1 MKLRNLLIG
10 LGLLSGVAF
19 AQETKESED
28 CLDAQSIVYT
38 AIQSRDWNF
47 AIEQSMVALKECP
60 AKKGIYQNLIYALN
74 QKYYYAATNDAKI
87 QAADS
92 IIMYYDE
99 MLAKTGIDI
108 DDEGDYASKLFFK
121 NMDMNRVDTMFTKYI
136 NAKKEASYI
145 LYPTNYYSN
154 LYNMFKAEKDEAKK
168 LELKTRILE
177 DYSRLN
183 EYLDKSGMEGKDTY
197 KSFYSG
203 IFLNVAQKCE
213 DILPVVKNKL
223 ATMPD
228 DKEEKRKIVE
238 AYMQLLESKSC
249 QTSEEYAALLKISV
263 EELDPTASTK
273 MSYGDYLFEN
283 GKRSEGIEV
292 MKEAV
297 AMETDAEKKSN
308 MTYRIVQR
316 IYNMGNYKGAF
327 SLADN
332 VTGSD
337 KGDAYVIKAKCVAA
351 TWDKCGVST
360 FERKAAFWLALD
372 MLDKASAAGASTSSL
387 KSKYCGNAPDSDLA
401 WENGYKSG
409 DPIKIGYWNMSSTV
423 RFCN

>member
-19 AQETKESED
+19 AQEKESEP

-47 AIEQSMVALKECP
+47 AIEQSMVAIKECP
-60 AKKGIYQNLIYALN
+60 AKKGIYQNLVYALN
-74 QKYYYAATNDAKI
+74 QKFYYAATTDAKTH
-87 QAADS
+87 AADS

-99 MLAKTGIDI
+99 MIAKTGLDI
-108 DDEGDYASKLFFK
+108 DDEGDYASKLFYK
-121 NMDMNRVDTMFTKYI
+121 QIDMNRVDTMFTKYI
-136 NAKKEASYI
+136 EAKKEASYI

-154 LYNMFKAEKDEAKK
+154 LYNMFTAETDETKK

-177 DYSRLN
+177 DYAVLN
-183 EYLDKSGMEGKDTY
+183 EYLDKSTMEGKDTY
-197 KSFYSG
+197 KAFYSG

-223 ATMPD
+223 ATMPA
-228 DKEEKRKIVE
+228 DKEEKRKVVE
-238 AYMQLLESKSC
+238 SYMQLLESKKC

-263 EELDPTASTK
+263 EELDPTAATK

-283 GKRSEGIEV
+283 GKKSEGIAV

-308 MTYRIVQR
+308 MNFRIVQR

-327 SLADN
+327 SLADQ
-332 VTGSD
+332 VTGND
-337 KGDAYVIKAKCVAA
+337 KGDAYVIKAKCIAA
-351 TWDKCGVST
+351 TWQKCGVST

-372 MLDKASAAGASTSSL
+372 WLDKAKSAGASTSSL
-387 KSKYCGNAPDSDLA
+387 RSKYCGSTPDSDMA
-401 WENGYKSG
+401 WENGKKEG
-409 DPIKIGYWNMSSTV
+409 DSISIGYWNMSSKV
-423 RFCN
+423 RFCK